1 MERNKEWLV
10 AKGYAQSYGIDYQ
23 EMFALVAKMNFIW
36 VLGSLTANKD
46 WSLEQFDEKNVV
58 LYGSMEEEVY
68 LEAPLDFKRYF
79 GDDKVCKLMKLL

>member
-10 AKGYAQSYGIDYQ
+10 AKGYAHQ
-23 EMFALVAKMNFIW
+23 EMFALWQRWILFEFWGLLQLIEI
-36 VLGSLTANKD
+36 D